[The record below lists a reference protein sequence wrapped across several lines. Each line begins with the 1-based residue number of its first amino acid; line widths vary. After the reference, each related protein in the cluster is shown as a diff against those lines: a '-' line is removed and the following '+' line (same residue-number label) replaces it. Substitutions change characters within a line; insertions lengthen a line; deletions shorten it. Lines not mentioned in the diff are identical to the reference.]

1 MVHKEGDTF
10 WYHEC
15 PHTDKKVYLPV
26 SMKCPD
32 CVLESMDNVEKA
44 RLEQARYL
52 NNIEG
57 KD

>member
-32 CVLESMDNVEKA
+32 CVLGEMDKANKKVNEKFSETLKS
-44 RLEQARYL
+44 LE
-52 NNIEG
+52 
-57 KD
+57 D